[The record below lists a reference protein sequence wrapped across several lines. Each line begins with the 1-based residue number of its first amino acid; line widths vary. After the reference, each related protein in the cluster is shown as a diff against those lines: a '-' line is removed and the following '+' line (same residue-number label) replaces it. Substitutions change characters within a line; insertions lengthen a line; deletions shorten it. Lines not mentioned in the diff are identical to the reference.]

1 MEPTEQDKAALIS
14 GIEAEARAEEQQI
27 IEAAQ
32 KQADEKRKFAEKKI
46 ESILN
51 DARKEAKE
59 KAEKV
64 KSKILSS
71 LKLEVK
77 RQSMHAQD
85 LLMQDVIA
93 KVEKKLFTMIDD
105 TNYRSVLINWIAEAA
120 IGLDAESALINASE
134 KERLLIDDKL
144 LSQAGEKIRSQSGKE
159 IELKLS
165 EEQPLKSQ
173 GIVLTAA
180 DGRTAFNNQV
190 KTRMLRNQ
198 RKIRTL
204 MYNKI
209 LAGDKGPHFA
219 INTQNGNPK
228 DNDE

>member
-1 MEPTEQDKAALIS
+1 MESTEQDKAALIS

-27 IEAAQ
+27 IKEAQ

-51 DARKEAKE
+51 DARKEAQE

-71 LKLEVK
+71 AKLEVK
-77 RQSMHAQD
+77 RLYMHAQD
-85 LLMQDVIA
+85 VLMQDIVD

-105 TNYRSVLINWIAEAA
+105 ISYRPVLIDWITEAA
-120 IGLDAESALINASE
+120 IGLDAESAMINASE
-134 KERLLIDDKL
+134 KERMLIDDNL
-144 LSQAGEKIRSQSGKE
+144 LSQAGEKIQTQSGKR

-165 EEQPLKSQ
+165 DEQPLKSQ

-198 RKIRTL
+198 RKIRSL
-204 MYNKI
+204 IYKSI
-209 LAGDKGPHFA
+209 LAE
-219 INTQNGNPK
+219 N
-228 DNDE
+228 EE

>member
-1 MEPTEQDKAALIS
+1 MEPMEKDKAALIS
-14 GIEAEARAEEQQI
+14 GIETEARAEEQQI
-27 IEAAQ
+27 IEEAQ
-32 KQADEKRKFAEKKI
+32 KQADEKRKYAEKKI

-51 DARKEAKE
+51 DARKEAEE

-71 LKLEVK
+71 VKLEVK
-77 RQSMHAQD
+77 RISMHAQD
-85 LLMQDVIA
+85 VLMQDVID

-105 TNYRSVLINWIAEAA
+105 TSYRVVLINWIVEAA
-120 IGLDAESALINASE
+120 IGLDAETAIVNASE
-134 KERLLIDDKL
+134 KERLLIDENL
-144 LSQAGEKIRSQSGKE
+144 LSEAGEKIQTQSGKR

-165 EEQPLKSQ
+165 DGQPLKSQ

-204 MYNKI
+204 IYNKI
-209 LAGDKGPHFA
+209 LAGDKTNH
-219 INTQNGNPK
+219 
-228 DNDE
+228 D

>member
-1 MEPTEQDKAALIS
+1 MEPTEKDKAALIS
-14 GIEAEARAEEQQI
+14 SIETEARAEEQQI
-27 IEAAQ
+27 IKEAQ

-51 DARKEAKE
+51 DAQKEAQE
-59 KAEKV
+59 KAEKA

-71 LKLEVK
+71 VKLEVK
-77 RQSMHAQD
+77 RLSMHAQD
-85 LLMQDVIA
+85 LLMQDVMD
-93 KVEKKLFTMIDD
+93 KVEKKLFAMISD
-105 TNYRSVLINWIAEAA
+105 TNYRSVLINWITEAA
-120 IGLDAESALINASE
+120 IGLDVESALINTSE
-134 KERLLIDDKL
+134 KERILIDDKL
-144 LSQAGEKIRSQSGKE
+144 LSEAIEKIHTQSGKK

-165 EEQPLKSQ
+165 NGQPLKSQ

-204 MYNKI
+204 MYKKI
-209 LAGDKGPHFA
+209 LAGDKNNH
-219 INTQNGNPK
+219 
-228 DNDE
+228 D